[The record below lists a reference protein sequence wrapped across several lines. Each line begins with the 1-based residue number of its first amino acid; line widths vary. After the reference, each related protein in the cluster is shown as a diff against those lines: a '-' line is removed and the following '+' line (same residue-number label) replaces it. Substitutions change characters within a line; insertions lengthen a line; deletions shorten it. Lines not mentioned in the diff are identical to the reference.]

1 MIAKFED
8 PNAPVDRDEDRHDDQ
23 NDHVTDELERKRLTA
38 ICVADAHLNPFE
50 DPLSQ
55 FPPLLL
61 VLIFLL
67 RTQRQDLDGLGVES
81 QELLLLFS
89 CGLSLRHSALR
100 RLQPYVVV
108 LNRVQ
113 QDLQHRDDDREQHPD
128 IDILGSTQ

>member
-1 MIAKFED
+1 MMIRMTTLPMNFK
-8 PNAPVDRDEDRHDDQ
+8 
-23 NDHVTDELERKRLTA
+23 RKILTA
-38 ICVADAHLNPFE
+38 ICLASTHLNPFE

-89 CGLSLRHSALR
+89 GGLSLRRPSLR
-100 RLQPYVVV
+100 RLQPYIVV
-108 LNRVQ
+108 LHRVQ